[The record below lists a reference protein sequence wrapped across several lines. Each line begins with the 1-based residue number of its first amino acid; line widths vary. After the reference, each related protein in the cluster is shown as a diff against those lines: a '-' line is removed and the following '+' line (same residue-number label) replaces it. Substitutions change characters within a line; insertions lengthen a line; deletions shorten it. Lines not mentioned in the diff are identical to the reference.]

1 MTGHTAVDARHPDSR
16 TASPTVTLDASAFIQ
31 FQRAVQLLCDSADTL
46 TTSPSP
52 QTVADRLTDL
62 PHRFDE
68 DAETVEISR
77 ANLAALGDVLRP
89 LLDALSL
96 AYNSSQ
102 PEYSA
107 LSLEKRVW
115 DAVLLHSSVK

>member
-1 MTGHTAVDARHPDSR
+1 MTGHHVAGTHTTDSR

-31 FQRAVQLLCDSADTL
+31 FQRAVQLLCDRAATL
-46 TTSPSP
+46 TISPSP

-68 DAETVEISR
+68 DAETVAVSR

-89 LLDALSL
+89 LLDAL
-96 AYNSSQ
+96 ADRF
-102 PEYSA
+102 EYED
-107 LSLEKRVW
+107 LTVTIRNRRTELTNIP
-115 DAVLLHSSVK
+115 AVDLV